1 MLSTQKLGELLED
14 YDERSQEI
22 ATIKAN
28 ISKEKAH
35 RIYERELKKYK
46 QERRREKR
54 KEKIESHSPEVHK
67 HKRPIL
73 TRIQPYSE
81 TIAFGIEGDLV
92 LSYVSG
98 TQTKQEI
105 VKGFSPDLDSDIII
119 DGLLY
124 KSISHYVITLLYYK
138 MILSIKTID
147 QAYAKILTPLNT
159 FKSIQ
164 EISIDYTNDY
174 LEDRRIYTERN
185 CIVAMNEKFNS
196 DKKLIKLLKST
207 RTAHI
212 IYQDKQDDILGV
224 GPTNNGLNFVGKYL
238 EFLRQQK

>member
-1 MLSTQKLGELLED
+1 MS
-14 YDERSQEI
+14 
-22 ATIKAN
+22 
-28 ISKEKAH
+28 SK
-35 RIYERELKKYK
+35 
-46 QERRREKR
+46 
-54 KEKIESHSPEVHK
+54 
-67 HKRPIL
+67 
-73 TRIQPYSE
+73 
-81 TIAFGIEGDLV
+81 D
-92 LSYVSG
+92 
-98 TQTKQEI
+98 
-105 VKGFSPDLDSDIII
+105 
-119 DGLLY
+119 
-124 KSISHYVITLLYYK
+124 
-138 MILSIKTID
+138 IKTID

-207 RTAHI
+207 GTAHI